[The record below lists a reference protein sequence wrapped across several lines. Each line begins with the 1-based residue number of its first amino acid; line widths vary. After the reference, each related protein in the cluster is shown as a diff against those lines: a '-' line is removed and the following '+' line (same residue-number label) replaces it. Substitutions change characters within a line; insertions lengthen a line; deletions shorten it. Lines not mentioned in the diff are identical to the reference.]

1 MRAVCA
7 SVSSGVRVF
16 QCASVCVCAGVGCG
30 VFACN
35 CAGVVDTASLSLV
48 AVSFARKLL

>member
-16 QCASVCVCAGVGCG
+16 QCASVCVCAGVGCLPAI
-30 VFACN
+30 VQVLWTPRRC
-35 CAGVVDTASLSLV
+35 
-48 AVSFARKLL
+48 R